1 MDIVQRVQSIILKPK
16 EEWVK
21 IKAEPST
28 VAELFISYAVILA
41 AIPAGCQFLGNILVG
56 RRLPVVGLYRWSI
69 GRAFGNSVLSYVFAL
84 ATVYLFAL
92 IINELAPNFGSAK
105 NMTSAL
111 KLSVYSMTPGWVAGI
126 LYIIPGLWIL
136 GILASLYGLYVLYL
150 GFDTPMMETP
160 KDKVMSY
167 MGVSIVVRIVLYVVF
182 SLILGGIFA
191 VRYGRL

>member
-28 VAELFISYAVILA
+28 VADLFTSYAVILA
-41 AIPAGCQFLGNILVG
+41 AIPAVAQFLGNILVG

-69 GRAFGNSVLSYVFAL
+69 GRAFGNAVLSYVFAL

-136 GILASLYGLYVLYL
+136 GILAGLYGLYVLYL

-167 MGVSIVVRIVLYVVF
+167 MGVSIVVVIVLYVVF

>member
-1 MDIVQRVQSIILKPK
+1 MDIIPRVQAILLKPK
-16 EEWVK
+16 DEWIK
-21 IKAEPST
+21 IKAEPAT
-28 VAELFISYAVILA
+28 VAELFTSYAMILA

-56 RRLPVVGLYRWSI
+56 RSYPVVGLYRWSI
-69 GRAFGNSVLSYVFAL
+69 GRALSNAVVSYVFAL

-92 IINELAPNFGSAK
+92 IVNELAPNFGSTK

-111 KLSVYSMTPGWVAGI
+111 KLAVYSMTPGWVAGI

-136 GILASLYGLYVLYL
+136 SVLASLYGLYILYL

-167 MGVSIVVRIVLYVVF
+167 MGVSIVVVIVLYVVF

>member
-16 EEWVK
+16 AEWVK

-28 VAELFISYAVILA
+28 VAGLFTSYAMILA
-41 AIPAGCQFLGNILVG
+41 AIPAGAQFLGNILVG
-56 RRLPVVGLYRWSI
+56 SRLPFVGLYRWSI
-69 GRAFGNSVLSYVFAL
+69 GRALGNAIVYYIFAL

-167 MGVSIVVRIVLYVVF
+167 LGVSIVVVIVLYVVF